1 MNTGNLIKYPRR
13 VLLRRLLVFIG
24 RILLRL
30 LTKLEINGIENF
42 PKAGPYIVAGN
53 HVASLESML
62 MVLYTPINIELLG
75 TGDIPIDP
83 NLAVFANLYGYIP
96 IFRGSIDQ
104 TGLKKAL
111 SVLNQNGVIGIFPE
125 GGIWEDQLR
134 QAKIGVSWLSA
145 KSGAPVVPVGFIGMK
160 SALSKTLKFKRP
172 NIGMNIGKVI
182 NPQDFIPDDNSLKQ
196 NLLIGANF
204 IMEKI
209 SGLLPEPEINKKN
222 VLRENS
228 GELFLFIREKYSGT
242 LYQIQSNGISELL
255 NLFNHPVLMDVLIRN
270 LKLACQNVNA

>member
-24 RILLRL
+24 RILIRL

-145 KSGAPVVPVGFIGMK
+145 KSGARSCTRRIYRNEKCFV
-160 SALSKTLKFKRP
+160 
-172 NIGMNIGKVI
+172 
-182 NPQDFIPDDNSLKQ
+182 KQ
-196 NLLIGANF
+196 
-204 IMEKI
+204 
-209 SGLLPEPEINKKN
+209 
-222 VLRENS
+222 R
-228 GELFLFIREKYSGT
+228 
-242 LYQIQSNGISELL
+242 L
-255 NLFNHPVLMDVLIRN
+255 NL
-270 LKLACQNVNA
+270 

>member
-24 RILLRL
+24 RILIRL
-30 LTKLEINGIENF
+30 LTKLSINGIENF

-62 MVLYTPINIELLG
+62 MVLYTPKNIELLG

-83 NLAVFANLYGYIP
+83 DLAVFANLYGYIP

-104 TGLKKAL
+104 TGLKMAL

-145 KSGAPVVPVGFIGMK
+145 KSGAQVVPVGFIGMK
-160 SALSKTLKFKRP
+160 GALEKALKFKRP
-172 NIGMNIGKVI
+172 TIGMNIGKPI
-182 NPQDFIPDDNSLKQ
+182 NPKDYIPVDVSLKQ
-196 NLLIGANF
+196 SLLTGANF

-209 SGLLPEPEINKKN
+209 SGLLPKSEINKKE
-222 VLRENS
+222 VLRENQVNYFS
-228 GELFLFIREKYSGT
+228 SSEKNPRRHY
-242 LYQIQSNGISELL
+242 YQFKLTG
-255 NLFNHPVLMDVLIRN
+255 FRKYRTCLII
-270 LKLACQNVNA
+270 LSLWMY